1 MTIINVEDAALE
13 CLADVRELSGECRR
27 QVWIDALELSNR
39 DD

>member
-1 MTIINVEDAALE
+1 MTIIHVEAAALE

-27 QVWIDALELSNR
+27 QTWIDALELSRR

>member
-1 MTIINVEDAALE
+1 MTIIHVEAAALE

-27 QVWIDALELSNR
+27 QTWIDAQLSNR